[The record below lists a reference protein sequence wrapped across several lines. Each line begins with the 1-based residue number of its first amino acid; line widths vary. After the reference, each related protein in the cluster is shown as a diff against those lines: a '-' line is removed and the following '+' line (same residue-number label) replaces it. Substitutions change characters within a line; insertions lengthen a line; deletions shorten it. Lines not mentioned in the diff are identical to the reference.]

1 MKYTAT
7 KYEILAG
14 KEVIAQL
21 YVGGTLKGNNELRIK
36 QGMDR
41 TKTIEKIIEDCPE
54 FTLEYGLTKDYYPK
68 LF

>member
-1 MKYTAT
+1 MKYTAS
-7 KYEILAG
+7 KYQIFAG
-14 KEVIAQL
+14 KIVIGNL
-21 YVGGTLKGNNELRIK
+21 YLGGTLKGNNELRIK